1 MAILEQCPE
10 CHMKQATKNK
20 VCISCGEDLDKA
32 KKSKRVKYWIHYRL
46 PGGKQKWELI
56 GNSIEAARDEQN
68 ERRKQKRRN
77 EIIPNSK
84 TTFKQLSEWYLDIE
98 EIKAKA
104 SYRQMGYR
112 IKLLNEQIGDK
123 PVTHILPVDLQ
134 NYREKRRQKGVA
146 LATIDDEV
154 TQAKMI
160 IKRAWEN
167 RKVTANTLHTFLSIK
182 NLLKHNS
189 NARDEI
195 YTKQQFQKLIH
206 HKHCSQ
212 YLKGILATAFYTG
225 MRKGEILNL
234 TRDRLDLNNRRIK
247 LEAIDTKTREPRTC
261 PICDELYQI
270 LKKLPKALHDPHVFL
285 YNGKPI
291 KDIKTTFKTLC
302 EKAKVPYGRKVK
314 GGLTFHD
321 LRHTFNTYMRKA
333 GVDKEVIKAITG
345 HNTDSMFTRYNKIDG
360 DDISQAVDKYEDF
373 LSGNANVNQ
382 NVNHES

>member
-1 MAILEQCPE
+1 MAILEQCPT

-20 VCISCGEDLDKA
+20 LCVKCGEDMDKA
-32 KKSKRVKYWIHYRL
+32 KRSKKVKYWIHYRL

-84 TTFKQLSEWYLDIE
+84 ITFKELSEWYLDIE
-98 EIKAKA
+98 EVKGKA

-112 IKLLNEQIGDK
+112 VKLLNKEIGDRL
-123 PVTHILPVDLQ
+123 VTHILPVDLQ
-134 NYREKRRQKGVA
+134 NYREKRKKKGVA
-146 LATIDDEV
+146 LATIDDEI

-160 IKRAWEN
+160 VKKAWEN
-167 RKVTANTLHTFLSIK
+167 RKVSANTLHTFLSIK
-182 NLLKHNS
+182 NLLKSNA

-195 YTKQQFQKLIH
+195 YTKEQFEKLIN

-234 TRDRLDLNNRRIK
+234 TRDKVDLNNRRIRLK
-247 LEAIDTKTREPRTC
+247 AIDTKTGEPRTC
-261 PICDELYQI
+261 PICNELYRI
-270 LKKLPKALHDPHVFL
+270 LKKIPRALHDPHVFL

-291 KDIKTTFKTLC
+291 DDIKTTFKTLC
-302 EKAKVPYGRKVK
+302 EKAGVPYGRKVK

-321 LRHTFNTYMRKA
+321 LRHSFNTYMRKA

-345 HNTDSMFTRYNKIDG
+345 HSTDSMFTRYNKIDR
-360 DDISQAVDKYEDF
+360 DDIDQAVEKLEVF
-373 LSGNANVNQ
+373 LNGN
-382 NVNHES
+382 

>member
-1 MAILEQCPE
+1 MAILEQCPT

-20 VCISCGEDLDKA
+20 LCVKCGEDMDKA
-32 KKSKRVKYWIHYRL
+32 KRSKKVKYWIHYRL

-84 TTFKQLSEWYLDIE
+84 ITFKELSEWYLDIE
-98 EIKAKA
+98 EVKGKA

-112 IKLLNEQIGDK
+112 VKLLDKEIGDRL
-123 PVTHILPVDLQ
+123 VTHILPVDLQ
-134 NYREKRRQKGVA
+134 NYREKRKKKGLA
-146 LATIDDEV
+146 PATIDDEI

-160 IKRAWEN
+160 VKKAWEN
-167 RKVTANTLHTFLSIK
+167 KKVSANTLHTFLSIK
-182 NLLKHNS
+182 NLLKSNA

-195 YTKQQFQKLIH
+195 YTKEQFDKLIN

-234 TRDRLDLNNRRIK
+234 TRDKVDLNNRRIK
-247 LEAIDTKTREPRTC
+247 LEAIDTKTGEPRTC
-261 PICDELYQI
+261 PICNELYHV
-270 LKKLPKALHDPHVFL
+270 LKKIPRALHDPHVFL

-291 KDIKTTFKTLC
+291 KGIKTTFKTLC

-321 LRHTFNTYMRKA
+321 LRHSFNTYMRKA

-345 HNTDSMFTRYNKIDG
+345 HSTDSMFTRYNKIDR
-360 DDISQAVDKYEDF
+360 DDIDQAVEKLEVF
-373 LSGNANVNQ
+373 LNGN
-382 NVNHES
+382 

>member
-1 MAILEQCPE
+1 MAILEQCPA

-20 VCISCGEDLDKA
+20 LCIKCGEDLDKA
-32 KKSKRVKYWIHYRL
+32 KRSKKVKYWIHYRL

-84 TTFKQLSEWYLDIE
+84 ITFKELSEWYLDIE
-98 EIKAKA
+98 EVKGKA

-112 IKLLNEQIGDK
+112 VKLLDKEIGDRL
-123 PVTHILPVDLQ
+123 VTHILPVDLQ
-134 NYREKRRQKGVA
+134 NYREKRKKEGVA
-146 LATIDDEV
+146 LATIDDEI

-160 IKRAWEN
+160 VKKAWEN
-167 RKVTANTLHTFLSIK
+167 RKVSANTLHTFLSIK
-182 NLLKHNS
+182 NLLKSNA

-195 YTKQQFQKLIH
+195 YTKEQFEKLIN

-234 TRDRLDLNNRRIK
+234 TRDKIDLNKRRIK
-247 LEAIDTKTREPRTC
+247 LEAIDTKTGEPRTC
-261 PICDELYQI
+261 PICNELYRI
-270 LKKLPKALHDPHVFL
+270 LKKIPRALHDPHVFL

-291 KDIKTTFKTLC
+291 DDIKTTFKTLC

-321 LRHTFNTYMRKA
+321 LRHSFNTYMRKA

-345 HNTDSMFTRYNKIDG
+345 HSTDSMFTRYNKIDR
-360 DDISQAVDKYEDF
+360 DDIDQAVEKLEVF
-373 LSGNANVNQ
+373 LNGK
-382 NVNHES
+382 

>member
-1 MAILEQCPE
+1 
-10 CHMKQATKNK
+10 MKQASKNK
-20 VCISCGEDLDKA
+20 LCVKCGEDMDKA
-32 KKSKRVKYWIHYRL
+32 KRSKKVKYWIHYRL

-84 TTFKQLSEWYLDIE
+84 ITFKELSEWYLDIE
-98 EIKAKA
+98 EVKGKA

-112 IKLLNEQIGDK
+112 VKLLNKEIGDRL
-123 PVTHILPVDLQ
+123 VTHILPVDLQ
-134 NYREKRRQKGVA
+134 NYREKRKKNGLA
-146 LATIDDEV
+146 LATIDDEI

-160 IKRAWEN
+160 VKKAWEN
-167 RKVTANTLHTFLSIK
+167 RKVSANTLHTFLSIK
-182 NLLKHNS
+182 NLLKSNA

-195 YTKQQFQKLIH
+195 YTKEQFEKLIN

-234 TRDRLDLNNRRIK
+234 TRDKVDLNKRRIK
-247 LEAIDTKTREPRTC
+247 LKAIDTKTGEPRTC
-261 PICDELYQI
+261 PICNELYRI
-270 LKKLPKALHDPHVFL
+270 LKKIPMALHDPHVFL

-291 KDIKTTFKTLC
+291 DDIKTTFKTLC

-321 LRHTFNTYMRKA
+321 LRHSFNTYMRKA

-345 HNTDSMFTRYNKIDG
+345 HSTDSMFTRYNKIDR
-360 DDISQAVDKYEDF
+360 DDIDQAVEKLEVF
-373 LSGNANVNQ
+373 LNGK
-382 NVNHES
+382 

>member
-1 MAILEQCPE
+1 MAILEQCPT

-20 VCISCGEDLDKA
+20 LCVKCGEDMDKA
-32 KKSKRVKYWIHYRL
+32 KRSKKVKYWIHYRL

-84 TTFKQLSEWYLDIE
+84 ITFKELSEWYLDIE
-98 EIKAKA
+98 EVKGKA

-112 IKLLNEQIGDK
+112 VKLLNKEIGDRL
-123 PVTHILPVDLQ
+123 VTHILPVDLQ
-134 NYREKRRQKGVA
+134 NYREKRRKKGLA
-146 LATIDDEV
+146 PATIDDEI

-167 RKVTANTLHTFLSIK
+167 RKVSANTLHTFLSIK
-182 NLLKHNS
+182 NLLKSNA

-195 YTKQQFQKLIH
+195 YTKEQFEKLIN

-234 TRDRLDLNNRRIK
+234 TRDKVDLNNRRIK
-247 LEAIDTKTREPRTC
+247 LEAIDTKTGEPRTC
-261 PICDELYQI
+261 PICNELYRI
-270 LKKLPKALHDPHVFL
+270 LKKIPRALHDPHVFL

-291 KDIKTTFKTLC
+291 DDIKTTFKTLC

-321 LRHTFNTYMRKA
+321 LRHSFNTYMRKA

-345 HNTDSMFTRYNKIDG
+345 HSTDSMFTRYNKIDR
-360 DDISQAVDKYEDF
+360 DDIDQAVEKLEVF
-373 LSGNANVNQ
+373 LNGK
-382 NVNHES
+382 

>member
-1 MAILEQCPE
+1 MAILEQCPA

-20 VCISCGEDLDKA
+20 LCVKCGEDMDKA
-32 KKSKRVKYWIHYRL
+32 KRSKKVKYWIHYRL

-56 GNSIEAARDEQN
+56 GNSIEEARDVQN
-68 ERRKQKRRN
+68 ERRRQKRRN

-84 TTFKQLSEWYLDIE
+84 ITFKELSEWYLNIE
-98 EIKAKA
+98 EVKGKA

-112 IKLLNEQIGDK
+112 VKLLNKEIGDRL
-123 PVTHILPVDLQ
+123 VTHILPVDLQ
-134 NYREKRRQKGVA
+134 NYREKRKKTGVA
-146 LATIDDEV
+146 LATIDDEI

-160 IKRAWEN
+160 VKKAWEN
-167 RKVTANTLHTFLSIK
+167 KKVSANTLHTFLSIK
-182 NLLKHNS
+182 NLLKSNA

-195 YTKQQFQKLIH
+195 YTKEQFDKLIN

-234 TRDRLDLNNRRIK
+234 TRDKIDLNKRRIK
-247 LEAIDTKTREPRTC
+247 LEAIDTKTGEPRTC
-261 PICDELYQI
+261 PICNELYRI
-270 LKKLPKALHDPHVFL
+270 LKKIPRALHDPHVFL

-291 KDIKTTFKTLC
+291 DDIKTTFKTLC

-321 LRHTFNTYMRKA
+321 LRHSFNTYMRKA

-345 HNTDSMFTRYNKIDG
+345 HSTDSMFTRYNKIDR
-360 DDISQAVDKYEDF
+360 DDIDQAVEKLEVF
-373 LSGNANVNQ
+373 LNGK
-382 NVNHES
+382 

>member
-1 MAILEQCPE
+1 MAILEQCPT
-10 CHMKQATKNK
+10 CHMKQATKHK
-20 VCISCGEDLDKA
+20 LCVKCGEDMDKA
-32 KKSKRVKYWIHYRL
+32 KRSKKVKYWIHYRL

-84 TTFKQLSEWYLDIE
+84 ITFKELSEWYLDIE
-98 EIKAKA
+98 EVKGKA

-112 IKLLNEQIGDK
+112 VKLLNKEMGDRI
-123 PVTHILPVDLQ
+123 VTHILPVDLQ
-134 NYREKRRQKGVA
+134 NYREKRKKKGVS
-146 LATIDDEV
+146 LATIDDEI

-160 IKRAWEN
+160 VKKAWEN
-167 RKVTANTLHTFLSIK
+167 KKVSANTLHTFLSIK
-182 NLLKHNS
+182 NLLKSNA

-195 YTKQQFQKLIH
+195 YTKEQFEKLIN

-225 MRKGEILNL
+225 MRKSEILNL
-234 TRDRLDLNNRRIK
+234 TRDKIDLNNRRIK
-247 LEAIDTKTREPRTC
+247 LEAIDTKTGEPRTC
-261 PICDELYQI
+261 PICDELYRI
-270 LKKLPKALHDPHVFL
+270 LKKIPTALHDPHVFL

-321 LRHTFNTYMRKA
+321 LRHTFNTNMRKA
-333 GVDKEVIKAITG
+333 GVDKETIKAITG
-345 HNTDSMFTRYNKIDG
+345 HNTDSMFTRYNKIDR
-360 DDISQAVDKYEDF
+360 DDIDQAVEKLEVF
-373 LSGNANVNQ
+373 LNGN
-382 NVNHES
+382 